1 MARMTKAEKQRII
14 AEREARHA
22 AAIAIVREGK
32 CPKCGSAIRRNLSM
46 AGWYQCEQFGAE
58 THRKRPQDPPCGW
71 QIFTE

>member
-14 AEREARHA
+14 AEREAKYA
-22 AAIAIVREGK
+22 AARAIVREGK